1 MSSTFESLRSLPAR
15 KGSARSRTGRTAP
28 KSTLLRI
35 EEQARRRPGAPALS
49 DGRRRLAFGELDA
62 LAGAFAAELAAAGA
76 GPELPVAVCLEDP
89 IERTVAFLAAWKAGA
104 AYVPLDPAS
113 PRARLSFLVADCGA
127 PLVVADDEAAGLAG
141 SARVLALDLDALR
154 PARHAGR
161 PGNDELRRLAYV
173 IYTSGSTG
181 DPKGVEIEHGS
192 LAHLVAWHR
201 RAFGV
206 GPADRASQI
215 ANPAFDAAVWE
226 LWPSLALGASVHFPS
241 GDIRSDPPRL
251 RDWIVSE
258 RITVAFAPTPVAERL
273 LDVEWPAGAA
283 LRLLLTGGDVLRRRP
298 PAGLPFG
305 LVNNYGPTENTVVA
319 TSGAVA
325 PSSDR
330 EGPPSIGRPIDGVEA
345 LVLDGARRCADGEPG
360 ELCLSGAGLARGYV
374 GGPDRHPGGFAA
386 HPFRPGAPLY
396 RTGDR
401 VRRAADGELDFLG
414 RLDDQVKIRGFRV
427 EPAEVERAIGRHPAV
442 RSSLVVARADG
453 GEKRLVAYVVPE
465 PGAAEAVDL
474 RAYLRASLPEFMIP
488 SAFVPLAEL
497 PLTPHGKVDRD
508 ALPPPPRETPG
519 ASAGRGPESPVEER
533 VAAIAADLLRLD
545 RVGVDEN
552 FFAIGGHSLLGTQM
566 IARVHDAFGVEL
578 ALRTIF
584 EAPTVARLSAE
595 IERLVLR
602 RVESMSED
610 EARRLAGAEEPS

>member
-1 MSSTFESLRSLPAR
+1 
-15 KGSARSRTGRTAP
+15 
-28 KSTLLRI
+28 
-35 EEQARRRPGAPALS
+35 
-49 DGRRRLAFGELDA
+49 
-62 LAGAFAAELAAAGA
+62 
-76 GPELPVAVCLEDP
+76 
-89 IERTVAFLAAWKAGA
+89 
-104 AYVPLDPAS
+104 
-113 PRARLSFLVADCGA
+113 
-127 PLVVADDEAAGLAG
+127 
-141 SARVLALDLDALR
+141 
-154 PARHAGR
+154 
-161 PGNDELRRLAYV
+161 
-173 IYTSGSTG
+173 
-181 DPKGVEIEHGS
+181 
-192 LAHLVAWHR
+192 
-201 RAFGV
+201 
-206 GPADRASQI
+206 
-215 ANPAFDAAVWE
+215 
-226 LWPSLALGASVHFPS
+226 
-241 GDIRSDPPRL
+241 
-251 RDWIVSE
+251 
-258 RITVAFAPTPVAERL
+258 
-273 LDVEWPAGAA
+273 
-283 LRLLLTGGDVLRRRP
+283 
-298 PAGLPFG
+298 
-305 LVNNYGPTENTVVA
+305 
-319 TSGAVA
+319 
-325 PSSDR
+325 
-330 EGPPSIGRPIDGVEA
+330 
-345 LVLDGARRCADGEPG
+345 
-360 ELCLSGAGLARGYV
+360 
-374 GGPDRHPGGFAA
+374 
-386 HPFRPGAPLY
+386 
-396 RTGDR
+396 